1 MVCIDALF
9 ITAGC
14 EAPSTS
20 VTARSQVLNEQ
31 ITNVLLR
38 NAATL
43 QSTYD
48 ITNSIR
54 LENIHFECK
63 QIDFEVAQKID
74 VDAKTVTQVTGS
86 QVTDIQ
92 SLIDVAIAQDVD
104 AQTTVVKDFLSQHAG
119 GKTTAELI
127 SAVQNTTK
135 TNVTQENIANIINKY
150 KVRND
155 NTIRDLTFK
164 GDVCNFIQT
173 QDILVR
179 LMAVDIIDLAQ
190 RAAVSNSDV
199 VNIINAARASTEVE
213 SKGVG
218 GIITSFINAIKSLG
232 IAYIIVI
239 GVVIVAVIIGIVFLM
254 KALLKSDVGTFVA
267 QKAAQKAGL

>member
-9 ITAGC
+9 WTVGC

-20 VTARSQVLNEQ
+20 VIARSQVLNEQ
-31 ITNVLLR
+31 ITNVLLT
-38 NAATL
+38 NSATL
-43 QSTYD
+43 QRTYD

-54 LENIHFECK
+54 LEDIHFECK
-63 QIDFEVAQKID
+63 NIDFKVAQTID

-92 SLIDVAIAQDVD
+92 NLIDVAIAQDVD
-104 AQTTVVKDFLSQHAG
+104 AQTKVVKDFLSQNAG

-127 SAVQNTTK
+127 ASIQNTTK
-135 TNVTQENIANIINKY
+135 TNVTQENIAEIVDRYAVQNQS
-150 KVRND
+150 V
-155 NTIRDLTFK
+155 IRGLTFK
-164 GDVCNFIQT
+164 GDVCNFVQT

-190 RAAVSNSDV
+190 RAAVQNSDV

-239 GVVIVAVIIGIVFLM
+239 GVIIVAVIIGIVFLM